1 MAAITSRK
9 TEHLHPDL
17 VKVWLEAEKRWEKSG
32 GANVFLTATFRNNEA
47 QTELYKQGRE
57 NKKGAIV
64 TWALAGQSPHNFNPS
79 FAFDIAFLKAD
90 GKSLDWNRT
99 NFIAFAKVVQQVAD
113 EMRVKITWGAD
124 WNNDRKID
132 LTKTDLPH
140 FQLTDWKKLA

>member
-9 TEHLHPDL
+9 TEHLHHDL
-17 VKVWLEAEKRWEKSG
+17 VKVWLEAEKRWEASG
-32 GANVFLTATFRNNEA
+32 GANVFLTCTWRNNEA

-90 GKSLDWNRT
+90 GKSLDWNRS
-99 NFIAFAKVVQQVAD
+99 NFIGFAKVFQEVAA
-113 EMRVKITWGAD
+113 EMEIKIPWGAD